1 LSSKKY
7 AVDPNL
13 WISVLMR
20 GKVIKL
26 DVLIGRE
33 NIRLVFSP
41 ELLQEFYDSAN
52 RVKFRRWFTEEAI
65 DELIE
70 LINSEGEEVL
80 VTSEVDACRDPKDNY
95 LLALVKDAN
104 ADYLITGDKDLLV
117 LGSFANARI
126 INYRTFMEELDKL

>member
-1 LSSKKY
+1 MSSKKY

>member
-1 LSSKKY
+1 
-7 AVDPNL
+7 
-13 WISVLMR
+13 MR

>member
-1 LSSKKY
+1 
-7 AVDPNL
+7 
-13 WISVLMR
+13 MR

-26 DVLIGRE
+26 DILIGRE

-70 LINSEGEEVL
+70 LIHSEGEEVL

-117 LGSFANARI
+117 LGSFANAQI
-126 INYRTFMEELDKL
+126 INYRTFTEELDKL